1 LKNGDGEVTTECGVF
16 YYLIDNSIEFRPEES
31 LLYSR
36 KNGERV
42 TLFVAASRCLQLLLN
57 QQGKLV
63 SQQELFDIGWNKS
76 GIGVSSN
83 TYYQNILML
92 RKGLKLAGCDQTVIR
107 TVPRQGLTISLSV
120 AVEKIA
126 GEAPPLPAES
136 EIVPEES
143 MPDPSLTASKKKW
156 RSQGSL
162 WVTLSVLSCMGM
174 LLYILWGHW
183 VQEKLFSN
191 YKYAGTIEQCS
202 VYLYD
207 RATSL
212 NTYLQFIAHNK
223 IDCTQQK
230 YVYFTTHPLLPRASV
245 IHCDHAYAP
254 GVKNK
259 CIPEY
264 QLEWQAVE

>member
-1 LKNGDGEVTTECGVF
+1 MTTECSSF
-16 YYLIDNSIEFRPEES
+16 YYLIGNSIEFRPEEN

-63 SQQELFDIGWNKS
+63 SQQELFDIGWNQS

-83 TYYQNILML
+83 TFYQNILTL

-107 TVPRQGLTISLSV
+107 TVPRQGLTIPLSV

-126 GEAPPLPAES
+126 GDAPLLPPDGEMFS
-136 EIVPEES
+136 EDSTRDLSRTIG
-143 MPDPSLTASKKKW
+143 KKK
-156 RSQGSL
+156 RRIPAPL
-162 WVTLSVLSCMGM
+162 LVTLLSVFSCVGM
-174 LLYILWGHW
+174 LCYIFWGHW
-183 VQEKLFSN
+183 VHEKHFSN
-191 YKYAGTIEQCS
+191 YNYAGKIGQCS

-207 RATSL
+207 RGTSL

-223 IDCTQQK
+223 VDCSEQK
-230 YVYFTTHPLLPRASV
+230 YIYFTAHPLLPRASV
-245 IHCDHAYAP
+245 IHCDSPYIRGA
-254 GVKNK
+254 KNK

>member
-1 LKNGDGEVTTECGVF
+1 MTTECSSF
-16 YYLIDNSIEFRPEES
+16 YYLIGNSIEFRPEEN

-42 TLFVAASRCLQLLLN
+42 TLFVAASRCLKLLLN

-63 SQQELFDIGWNKS
+63 SQQELFDIGWNQS

-83 TYYQNILML
+83 TFYQNILTL
-92 RKGLKLAGCDQTVIR
+92 RKGFKLAGCDQTVIR
-107 TVPRQGLTISLSV
+107 TVPRQGLTIPLSV

-126 GEAPPLPAES
+126 GEAPQLPPEGERVS
-136 EIVPEES
+136 EES
-143 MPDPSLTASKKKW
+143 TRDLSLEGGKKKH
-156 RSQGSL
+156 RFPTPL
-162 WVTLSVLSCMGM
+162 WITLLSVFSCIGM

-183 VQEKLFSN
+183 TTEKTFFN
-191 YKYAGTIEQCS
+191 YIYVGKIGECS

-207 RATSL
+207 RGTAL
-212 NTYLQFIAHNK
+212 NTYLQFTAHNK
-223 IDCTQQK
+223 VDCSEQK
-230 YVYFTTHPLLPRASV
+230 YIYFTAHPLLPRASV
-245 IHCDHAYAP
+245 IHCDGPYIR
-254 GVKNK
+254 GKKNK